1 MSEPS
6 SLRKNTVGRR
16 DFLAGFGVAL
26 GGLVLLS
33 AGWWG
38 WLLRS
43 EQKPDPQ
50 RLGLRQGSVPK
61 PPAEHEP

>member
-38 WLLRS
+38 RLLRP
-43 EQKPDPQ
+43 EGKPDPQ

-61 PPAEHEP
+61 PPAEDQP